1 MLGKLIRYDGRL
13 QMKFFGGLYAIMGV
27 VALISAILKGAA
39 EYFDHLVVVRYA
51 YQMAW
56 FFCRIT
62 AVVLVLGSIIYVIF
76 VYRRNLLKD
85 EGYFMHTLP
94 APAWQ
99 LFVSKL
105 ITGTGWILLSV
116 AVAVI
121 GYLVGKWSVS
131 LPFLDVL
138 QESGVTGTKTVLLC
152 SIALFLTI
160 PAFLCEFYAGL
171 SLGYTWGG
179 KGNFTDRD
187 ILSVVA
193 LVLIYIG
200 QQIVGVIVLLLF
212 LIHKCGSIFKGY
224 FLERMLAMFDEMDRV
239 GNALQIQSYVQ
250 SVMEMAIG
258 ETVFVCVVLS
268 VIAVWRMNKHLNM
281 E

>member
-13 QMKFFGGLYAIMGV
+13 QMKFFGGLYAVMGV

-39 EYFDHLVVVRYA
+39 EYFDRLVIVRYA
-51 YQMAW
+51 WQMAW

-94 APAWQ
+94 VPAWQ

-116 AVAVI
+116 AVAAL
-121 GYLVGKWSVS
+121 GYMVGNWSIHLPLV
-131 LPFLDVL
+131 DAIR
-138 QESGVTGTKTVLLC
+138 ESGITGTKTILLC

-160 PAFLCEFYAGL
+160 PAVLCEFYAGL
-171 SLGYTWGG
+171 SIGYTWGG
-179 KGNFTDRD
+179 KGGFTDRD
-187 ILSVVA
+187 ILSVAA

-212 LIHKCGSIFKGY
+212 LISKCGSIFKGY
-224 FLERMLAMFDEMDRV
+224 FLERILAFFERIDQA

-250 SVMEMAIG
+250 GVMELAIG
-258 ETVFVCVVLS
+258 ETIFVCIVLS
-268 VIAVWRMNKHLNM
+268 AIAIWRMSKHLNM

>member
-1 MLGKLIRYDGRL
+1 MLGKLIRYDVRL
-13 QMKFFGGLYAIMGV
+13 QMKFFGGLYAVMGV
-27 VALISAILKGAA
+27 VALISAILKGAE
-39 EYFDHLVVVRYA
+39 EYFERLVIMRYA

-56 FFCRIT
+56 FFCRMT

-94 APAWQ
+94 VPAWQ
-99 LFVSKL
+99 LFASKL

-116 AVAVI
+116 AVAVL
-121 GYLVGKWSVS
+121 GYVVGNWSIHLPLV
-131 LPFLDVL
+131 DAMR
-138 QESGVTGTKTVLLC
+138 ESGIAGTKPILLC

-160 PAFLCEFYAGL
+160 PAILCEFYAGL

-179 KGNFTDRD
+179 KGGFTDRD

-193 LVLIYIG
+193 LILLYIG

-212 LIHKCGSIFKGY
+212 LISKCGSIFRGY
-224 FLERMLAMFDEMDRV
+224 FLERILAFFERIDQA

-250 SVMEMAIG
+250 GVMELAIG
-258 ETVFVCVVLS
+258 ETIFLCIVLS
-268 VIAVWRMNKHLNM
+268 AIAIWRMSKHLNM

>member
-1 MLGKLIRYDGRL
+1 MLGKLIRYDVRL
-13 QMKFFGGLYAIMGV
+13 QMKFFGGLYAVMGV

-39 EYFDHLVVVRYA
+39 EYFERLVIMRYA

-56 FFCRIT
+56 FFCRMT

-76 VYRRNLLKD
+76 VCRRNLLKD

-94 APAWQ
+94 VPAWQ
-99 LFVSKL
+99 LFASKL

-116 AVAVI
+116 AVAI
-121 GYLVGKWSVS
+121 LGYMVGNWSIHLPLV
-131 LPFLDVL
+131 DAIR
-138 QESGVTGTKTVLLC
+138 ESGITGTKTILLC

-160 PAFLCEFYAGL
+160 PAVLCEFYAGL
-171 SLGYTWGG
+171 SIGYTWGG
-179 KGNFTDRD
+179 KGGFTDRD
-187 ILSVVA
+187 ILSVAA

-212 LIHKCGSIFKGY
+212 LISKCGSIFRGY
-224 FLERMLAMFDEMDRV
+224 FLERILAFFERIDQA

-250 SVMEMAIG
+250 GVMELAIG
-258 ETVFVCVVLS
+258 ETIFVCIVLS
-268 VIAVWRMNKHLNM
+268 AIAIWRMSKHLNM